1 METLDFVYWFR
12 QIAAI
17 SYGLSVG
24 LLHLQGMYVLIGFIV
39 FIIVMSNLYCSKVLN
54 VSEEDF

>member
-12 QIAAI
+12 QVVAI

-24 LLHLQGMYVLIGFIV
+24 MLHLQGMYVLIGFAV
-39 FIIVMSNLYCSKVLN
+39 FMMVMSNLYQSKVLN